1 MPFWDCLVYS
11 RTQDSLLELILEKLS
26 KKSMEFL
33 EILASDMSKPSN
45 ELQKLHSLLQ
55 KKSESL
61 VKAVFEMN
69 KMKWLKELNIQNPS

>member
-1 MPFWDCLVYS
+1 
-11 RTQDSLLELILEKLS
+11 
-26 KKSMEFL
+26 MEFL